1 MSSVGK
7 LFEYFTYQGE
17 KRTATCVSMEFHKGL
32 RKILYTCVSP
42 YGNTVRL
49 TKDEIHRIL

>member
-1 MSSVGK
+1 MSVVGK
-7 LFEYFTYQGE
+7 LFEYITYQGE
-17 KRTATCVSMEFHKGL
+17 TRTATCVKIEFHKGIK
-32 RKILYTCVSP
+32 KILYTCVSP